1 MADAVANLGNGQE
14 QTFPF
19 MKLPPELRLIVYE
32 FAMRSYLQDIERTK
46 FLQCGPPEIGVS
58 LETENKRR
66 EAMKLEVA
74 EIKRKR
80 DHLDTKTAPYLG
92 ALALLHTSRMVYW
105 ESYKVMVGLER
116 CHRIAQYEIM
126 RKAHK
131 RWILARTTQTADLL
145 EYEHESMTA
154 IWSFMLMVD
163 ESFMKTL
170 DRRVS
175 LNDILREQAIQSA
188 LSKTK
193 SDESARAAAEI
204 RREATLMSA
213 VKCFPQIC
221 DKIQCGL
228 EGGAGVRTAFK
239 AEVKSLVRW
248 EITNNDVDI
257 MIKGIAA
264 LGASLKT
271 IRGSDCSN
279 RLRNFRVVKR
289 KSRPK
294 RRRSK
299 TSCDPPKTW
308 LSSDEMDTGP

>member
-1 MADAVANLGNGQE
+1 
-14 QTFPF
+14 
-19 MKLPPELRLIVYE
+19 
-32 FAMRSYLQDIERTK
+32 
-46 FLQCGPPEIGVS
+46 
-58 LETENKRR
+58 
-66 EAMKLEVA
+66 MKLEVA

-80 DHLDTKTAPYLG
+80 TTKEAAPYLG
-92 ALALLHTSRMVYW
+92 VLALLHTSRTVFW
-105 ESYKVMVGLER
+105 ESYKTMLDLER
-116 CHRIAQYEIM
+116 CHRSAQYENM
-126 RKAHK
+126 RQAM
-131 RWILARTTQTADLL
+131 RRCRLSRIRQMDDLL
-145 EYEHESMTA
+145 VYEAESMTA
-154 IWSFMLMVD
+154 IWSFMLMV
-163 ESFMKTL
+163 ENSFGNTL

-175 LNDILREQAIQSA
+175 FNDILLREQAIQSA

-193 SDESARAAAEI
+193 PDESARAAAEI
-204 RREATLMSA
+204 RREAMLMFA
-213 VKCFPQIC
+213 VKYFPQIC

-264 LGASLKT
+264 LGASLET

-279 RLRNFRVVKR
+279 RLRSFKVVKR

>member
-1 MADAVANLGNGQE
+1 M
-14 QTFPF
+14 
-19 MKLPPELRLIVYE
+19 IVYE

-66 EAMKLEVA
+66 EAMTLEVA

-80 DHLDTKTAPYLG
+80 KMKAAPYLG
-92 ALALLHTSRMVYW
+92 ALALLHTSRTVFW
-105 ESYKVMVGLER
+105 ESYKTMLDLER
-116 CHRIAQYEIM
+116 CHRSAQYENM
-126 RKAHK
+126 QQAGR
-131 RWILARTTQTADLL
+131 RWRLSRQMGDLL
-145 EYEHESMTA
+145 DYETESMTA
-154 IWSFMLMVD
+154 IWSFMLMV
-163 ESFMKTL
+163 ENSFGKTL

-175 LNDILREQAIQSA
+175 FNDILLREQALQSPP
-188 LSKTK
+188 STTT

-239 AEVKSLVRW
+239 AEVKSLIRW

-294 RRRSK
+294 RHRSK